1 MANFFDYLP
10 DVYYGVEVS
19 KTYLEENSME
29 YVLGKN
35 FFRSA
40 RIRDD
45 ISQYATLFTPYYIKP
60 GMRPDMVSYQLY
72 GDPELDWV
80 ILLTNDIFDAY
91 VEWPKEPE
99 ELSNYVTEIYGAGNE
114 VKTHHWETREVKD
127 GDEIIHRGGLTVMPD
142 YTAVN
147 HKTGEAITT
156 PAYEITNYE
165 YEEDLNEKKRF
176 IYVLDPNIIDQFIDE
191 FETLCDYE
199 DNEELEEDGAP
210 LTEILE
216 VGKYLSS
223 QSGVAIYPTF
233 GKYKNFIAAAQSIRA
248 TLEPVEVVSTAGSS
262 SSSSVTGRST
272 GYTTGTTSSGTSGS
286 SSSSSSSSSSGSSG
300 SSGGSDGGY

>member
-19 KTYLEENSME
+19 KNYLEESSME

-45 ISQYATLFTPYYIKP
+45 FEQYATLFKPYYIQP
-60 GMRPDMVSYQLY
+60 GMRPDMVSYEVY
-72 GDPELDWV
+72 GDPELDW
-80 ILLTNDIFDAY
+80 LLLIINDIFDAY
-91 VEWPKEPE
+91 TMWPKEPV
-99 ELSNYVTEIYGAGNE
+99 ELTNYVTEIYGEGNE
-114 VKTHHWETREVKD
+114 VATHHWETREVKD
-127 GDEIIHRGGLTVMPD
+127 GDEIIQRGGLTVMPN

-147 HKTGEAITT
+147 YVTGEAITT

-165 YEEDLNEKKRF
+165 YEEDINEKKRF
-176 IYVLDPNIIDQFIDE
+176 IYIMDPNIVGQFVSE
-191 FETLCDYE
+191 FESLCDYD
-199 DNEELEEDGAP
+199 DNEDLEDDGAP

-223 QSGVAIYPTF
+223 QSGVAIYPVF
-233 GKYKNFIAAAQSIRA
+233 GKYKNFVAAAQSIRA
-248 TLEPVEVVSTAGSS
+248 SLEPQEDTASS
-262 SSSSVTGRST
+262 NGIASQSSVTGRST
-272 GYTTGTTSSGTSGS
+272 GYTTTTTTTTTTSTTS
-286 SSSSSSSSSSGSSG
+286 SSSSSSSSSSG
-300 SSGGSDGGY
+300 GGYGGY